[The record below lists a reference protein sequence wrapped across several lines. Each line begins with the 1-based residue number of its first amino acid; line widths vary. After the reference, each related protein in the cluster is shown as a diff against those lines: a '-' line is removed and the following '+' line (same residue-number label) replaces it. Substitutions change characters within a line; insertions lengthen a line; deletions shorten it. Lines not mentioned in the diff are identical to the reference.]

1 MKDSNCILKAEP
13 RGFPG
18 WFWGINGRIK
28 DTFKDF
34 SMKNWKDEG
43 RRAGGLSLK
52 RQYGKNK
59 LGMYSLEG
67 VFKPSLPKKPPK
79 KLIKNPDSW
88 TSFLEILF
96 PVDLG

>member
-18 WFWGINGRIK
+18 WFWGIGINGRIK

-34 SMKNWKDEG
+34 SMKNWKP
-43 RRAGGLSLK
+43 GGQEAFSLK

-59 LGMYSLEG
+59 LGMYSLED